1 MPSRTR
7 NKNIK
12 YLKIKKGEHDISKHI
27 YHKKTKMDEIKQGWK
42 KRISWLLIAIT
53 VVIVYK
59 LLDNFSNVQQWF
71 NKLFLILK
79 PFLIGILISYILFI
93 PCRKIE
99 NIYKKAKPKIIAKKA
114 RGLAV
119 ITTYI
124 LFILIIILIINC
136 IFPVI
141 KDSILELV
149 NNVPNYYETLVN
161 QYKELP
167 EDSILKSEIIQDK
180 MTELTNIDMKQF
192 LNINNEKILEYIKNI
207 IDIFSGIFD
216 VFVSII
222 VSVYIL
228 LQRSAIIGFLRK
240 LTRAIFKKETYE
252 IINKYFTK
260 GNEVFFTFVSSQLLD
275 AVIVG
280 ILTTIAMMIL
290 KVKYAPLIGF
300 TIGLF
305 NMIPY
310 IGAIVAVG
318 MGIFITFITGGLG
331 KAIAMAIVVIILQQI
346 DANIINPKIIGTSL
360 EISPLLVIFSI
371 TIGGAYFG
379 ILGMFLAVPIAVV
392 IRTILLDYVDN
403 KNKIRDEEE
412 KITQKE
418 GIK

>member
-1 MPSRTR
+1 
-7 NKNIK
+7 
-12 YLKIKKGEHDISKHI
+12 
-27 YHKKTKMDEIKQGWK
+27 MDEIKQNWK
-42 KRISWLLIAIT
+42 KRTSWLLIAIIV
-53 VVIVYK
+53 VVIYK
-59 LLDNFSNVQQWF
+59 MLDNFSSVQEWF
-71 NKLFLILK
+71 GKLFLILK
-79 PFLIGILISYILFI
+79 PFLIGLLISYILFI

-99 NIYKKAKPKIIAKKA
+99 NIYKKVKLKFISKKA
-114 RGLAV
+114 RGLSV

-124 LFILIIILIINC
+124 LFVLVIVIIINC
-136 IFPVI
+136 IFPVL
-141 KDSILELV
+141 KNSIVELV
-149 NNVPNYYETLVN
+149 SNVPSYYESLVN

-180 MTELTNIDMKQF
+180 MAELTNIDMKQF
-192 LNINNEKILEYIKNI
+192 LNINNEKIIEYVKNI

-228 LQRSAIIGFLRK
+228 LQRSEIVGFLRK
-240 LTRAIFKKETYE
+240 FARAIFKKDTYE
-252 IINKYFTK
+252 AVDKYFTK

-280 ILTTIAMMIL
+280 ILTTIAMLIL

-318 MGIFITFITGGLG
+318 IGIFITFITGGLG
-331 KAIAMAIVVIILQQI
+331 KALAMAIIVIILQQI
-346 DANIINPKIIGTSL
+346 DANIINPKIIGSSL

-371 TIGGAYFG
+371 TVGGAYFG

-392 IRTILLDYVDN
+392 IRTILLDWIDS
-403 KNKIRDEEE
+403 KNE
-412 KITQKE
+412 KIAN
-418 GIK
+418 

>member
-1 MPSRTR
+1 
-7 NKNIK
+7 
-12 YLKIKKGEHDISKHI
+12 
-27 YHKKTKMDEIKQGWK
+27 MDEIKQNWK
-42 KRISWLLIAIT
+42 KRTSWLLIAIIV
-53 VVIVYK
+53 VVIYK
-59 LLDNFSNVQQWF
+59 MLDNFSSVQEWF
-71 NKLFLILK
+71 GKLFLILK
-79 PFLIGILISYILFI
+79 PFLIGLLISYILFI

-99 NIYKKAKPKIIAKKA
+99 SIYKKAKLKFISKKA
-114 RGLAV
+114 RGLSV

-124 LFILIIILIINC
+124 LFVLVIVIIINC
-136 IFPVI
+136 IFPVL
-141 KDSILELV
+141 KNSIVELV
-149 NNVPNYYETLVN
+149 SNVPSYYESLVN

-180 MTELTNIDMKQF
+180 MAELTNIDMKQF
-192 LNINNEKILEYIKNI
+192 LNINNEKIIEYVKNI

-228 LQRSAIIGFLRK
+228 LQRSEIVGFLRK
-240 LTRAIFKKETYE
+240 FARAIFKRDTYE
-252 IINKYFTK
+252 AVDKYFTK

-280 ILTTIAMMIL
+280 ILTTIAMLIL
-290 KVKYAPLIGF
+290 KVKYATLIGF

-318 MGIFITFITGGLG
+318 IGIFITFITGGLG
-331 KAIAMAIVVIILQQI
+331 KALAMAIVVIILQQI
-346 DANIINPKIIGTSL
+346 DANIINPKIIGSSL

-371 TIGGAYFG
+371 TVGGAYFG

-392 IRTILLDYVDN
+392 IRTILLDWIDS
-403 KNKIRDEEE
+403 KNEKNEIKQEER
-412 KITQKE
+412 
-418 GIK
+418 